1 MSKSRDTTRRTDD
14 EPNAPNTHQ
23 LAAELGVDA
32 TLLNRFVGDH
42 PNPTAPIVIGW
53 AHGRG
58 ELRCHPEQ
66 LRGDVEAW
74 LDTVGRHA
82 DGDPVEVPEDGRLR
96 WNRDDSGEGAE

>member
-1 MSKSRDTTRRTDD
+1 MSTDSQPKTEARPD
-14 EPNAPNTHQ
+14 AKNTHQ

-32 TLLNRFVGDH
+32 QLLARFVREH

-66 LRGDVEAW
+66 LRPDVEDW
-74 LDTVGRHA
+74 LDDRPDRAEFETDLEEALRA
-82 DGDPVEVPEDGRLR
+82 DSLR
-96 WNRDDSGEGAE
+96 AIRGGSE